1 MATRSF
7 ISRFNPETEMYESI
21 YCHWDG
27 YPQGVGVTLRDNY
40 SYGDSP
46 AVLMKFGDISSLKPT
61 LFETM
66 KEAYKLRGDS
76 DVDAKIFRFMSEM
89 MEYYRNMSCE
99 YGYIWRD
106 GKWTCYAL
114 DPQEIN
120 LEEMEAFA
128 NV

>member
-46 AVLMKFGDISSLKPT
+46 AVLMKFGDISSLRDT
-61 LFETM
+61 LAETM
-66 KEAYKLRGDS
+66 AEAYKLRGDS
-76 DVDAKIFRFMSEM
+76 DTEAKIFRFMSEM
-89 MEYYRNMSCE
+89 IEYYRGMSCE

>member
-7 ISRFNPETEMYESI
+7 ISRFNPETDMYESI

-46 AVLMKFGDISSLKPT
+46 AVLMKFGDISSLRDT
-61 LFETM
+61 LAETM
-66 KEAYKLRGDS
+66 AEAYKLRGDS
-76 DVDAKIFRFMSEM
+76 DTEAKIFRFMSEM
-89 MEYYRNMSCE
+89 IEYYRGMSCE

-120 LEEMEAFA
+120 LEEMEAFT

>member
-7 ISRFNPETEMYESI
+7 IARFNPETDMYESI

-46 AVLMKFGDISSLKPT
+46 AVLISFGDISSLRDT
-61 LFETM
+61 LFETQ

-89 MEYYRNMSCE
+89 IEYYRNMSCE
-99 YGYIWRD
+99 YGYIFRD
-106 GKWTCYAL
+106 GTWTCYAL
-114 DPQEIN
+114 DPQEID
-120 LEEMEAFA
+120 LSTMESFT

>member
-7 ISRFNPETEMYESI
+7 ISRYNPETEMYESI

-46 AVLMKFGDISSLKPT
+46 AVLMEFGDISSLKAT
-61 LFETM
+61 LFETR
-66 KEAYKLRGDS
+66 KEAYKLRGDT
-76 DVDAKIFRFMSEM
+76 DVDAKLFRFRSEM

-99 YGYIWRD
+99 YGYIWKD
-106 GKWTCYAL
+106 GVWECVAL
-114 DPQEIN
+114 DPQYIN
-120 LEEMEAFA
+120 LYELENA

>member
-7 ISRFNPETEMYESI
+7 IARFNPDTEMYESI

-27 YPQGVGVTLRDNY
+27 YPQGVGVTLRDCY
-40 SYGDSP
+40 DIDEK
-46 AVLMKFGDISSLKPT
+46 VKFLIDNGDISSLRDT
-61 LFETM
+61 VVET
-66 KEAYKLRGDS
+66 KEEAYRNRGDS
-76 DVDAKIFRFMSEM
+76 DVDAKIFRFMSEII
-89 MEYYRNMSCE
+89 EYYRNMSCE

-114 DPQEIN
+114 EPQEID
-120 LEEMEAFA
+120 LSTMESFT

>member
-40 SYGDSP
+40 SYGDEP
-46 AVLMKFGDISSLKPT
+46 AVLMKFGDISSLRDT

>member
-40 SYGDSP
+40 HNSVAAGQ
-46 AVLMKFGDISSLKPT
+46 LMEIGDISSLRDT
-61 LFETM
+61 VVETQQ
-66 KEAYKLRGDS
+66 EAYKNRGDT
-76 DVDAKIFRFMSEM
+76 DVDAKPFRFMSEM

-106 GKWTCYAL
+106 GKWLCYAL
-114 DPQEIN
+114 DPQEVD
-120 LEEMEAFA
+120 LSTMETFA

>member
-7 ISRFNPETEMYESI
+7 IARFNPETDMYESI

-46 AVLMKFGDISSLKPT
+46 AVLISFGDISSLRDT
-61 LFETM
+61 LAETM
-66 KEAYKLRGDS
+66 AEAYKLRGDS

-89 MEYYRNMSCE
+89 IEYYRSMSCE

-106 GKWTCYAL
+106 SKWTCYAL
-114 DPQEIN
+114 DPQEID
-120 LEEMEAFA
+120 LSTMETFA

>member
-46 AVLMKFGDISSLKPT
+46 AVLMKFGDISSLRDT
-61 LFETM
+61 LAETM
-66 KEAYKLRGDS
+66 AEAYKLRGDS
-76 DVDAKIFRFMSEM
+76 DVDAKTFRFMSEM

-99 YGYIWRD
+99 YGYIFRD

-114 DPQEIN
+114 DPQEID
-120 LEEMEAFA
+120 LSTMESFV

>member
-40 SYGDSP
+40 SYGDEP
-46 AVLMKFGDISSLKPT
+46 AVLMTFGDISSLKPT

-66 KEAYKLRGDS
+66 KETYKLRGDS

-89 MEYYRNMSCE
+89 IEHYRGMWCE
-99 YGYIWRD
+99 YGYIFRD
-106 GKWTCYAL
+106 GKWKCYTL
-114 DPQEIN
+114 EPQEIN
-120 LEEMEAFA
+120 LEEMEAFTNA
-128 NV
+128 

>member
-7 ISRFNPETEMYESI
+7 ISRFNPETDMYESI

-46 AVLMKFGDISSLKPT
+46 AVLMKFGDISSLRDT
-61 LFETM
+61 LAETM
-66 KEAYKLRGDS
+66 AEAYKLRGDS
-76 DVDAKIFRFMSEM
+76 DTEAKIFRFMSEM
-89 MEYYRNMSCE
+89 IEYYRGMSCE

-106 GKWTCYAL
+106 GKWSCYAL

>member
-46 AVLMKFGDISSLKPT
+46 AVLMTFGDISSLRDT

-89 MEYYRNMSCE
+89 MEYYRGMSCE

-106 GKWTCYAL
+106 GKWECYAL
-114 DPQEIN
+114 EPQEID
-120 LEEMEAFA
+120 LSTMESFA

>member
-7 ISRFNPETEMYESI
+7 ISRFNPETDMYESI

-61 LFETM
+61 LFETQ

-114 DPQEIN
+114 DPQEID
-120 LEEMEAFA
+120 LSTMEAFA

>member
-27 YPQGVGVTLRDNY
+27 YPQGVGVTLRDKY
-40 SYGDSP
+40 SYGDEP
-46 AVLMKFGDISSLKPT
+46 AVLMTFGDISSLRDT

-89 MEYYRNMSCE
+89 MDYYRGMSCE

-106 GKWTCYAL
+106 GKWLCYAL

-120 LEEMEAFA
+120 LSEMESFA

>member
-21 YCHWDG
+21 SCHWDG

-61 LFETM
+61 LFETQ

-89 MEYYRNMSCE
+89 MEYYRGMSCE

-106 GKWTCYAL
+106 GKWRCYAL

>member
-7 ISRFNPETEMYESI
+7 IARFNPETDMYESI

-46 AVLMKFGDISSLKPT
+46 AVLISFGDISSLRDT
-61 LFETM
+61 LFETQ
-66 KEAYKLRGDS
+66 KETYKLRGDS

-89 MEYYRNMSCE
+89 IEYYRNMSCE
-99 YGYIWRD
+99 YGYIFRD

-114 DPQEIN
+114 DPQEID
-120 LEEMEAFA
+120 LSTMESFT